1 MKVRKSRKKSKA
13 TRQGNVDIR
22 NDLEAGRSGRD
33 LSNLSGLPQRAKD
46 EGAKAGVPA
55 PRDQKRKPDRL
66 ADES

>member
-22 NDLEAGRSGRD
+22 NGLEEGRSGRD
-33 LSNLSGLPQRAKD
+33 LSNLSELPQRTKD
-46 EGAKAGVPA
+46 ESARAGAPS

>member
-22 NDLEAGRSGRD
+22 NGLEEGRRD
-33 LSNLSGLPQRAKD
+33 LSSLSELPQRTKD
-46 EGAKAGVPA
+46 ESARAGAPS